1 MDGVT
6 IWRVPHGPT
15 LIVRPD
21 RTHHVAAFRCYVRGG
36 SIAEWPHGGCGAAHL
51 LEHVTGTLTL
61 RAMRRRALGVLLNAS
76 VARDH
81 LCFAWKTAP
90 EEAAASLG
98 VVLEAFRP
106 RAVDAADAE
115 WIAEIDAQRRV
126 LVEELQP
133 HERDPLR
140 AFRQQFLERLLLIH
154 PARYPVSGYADRV
167 GELDA
172 AAVDAYRRRVF
183 RAAHLC
189 VVATGNC
196 DPERLLDA
204 LIESPIDLDGDCKA
218 WTLPAEAAE
227 PHRKFDGSF
236 AIDAA
241 ASTQN
246 YTEIGFVTP
255 GSPSAAAVALEA
267 LSARINRERQRRG
280 SLRVALEGLA
290 EDLVARFVSTAYEV
304 GFFSI
309 LVKHPNGA
317 GDRVQAI
324 VRQWLAEVARGETV
338 VDDDNVASD
347 RGLETATLDEQA
359 ARLGLSELR
368 EGDPLAMERRRAG
381 AAQTHEAG
389 AGHWRQSLNPS
400 PWERGRG
407 EGLLPQCRALDNE
420 LRMLALPSV
429 SRLSCIQIVGFGGIL
444 SPPTVHPGAC
454 RVMTGLLPPVFVPF
468 CDQHMF
474 GLSLTG
480 TADELHACVDAL
492 LDCLIEP
499 RYTPPDVDVIRG
511 RLVRTLRLPPANVKD
526 RAIDELRR
534 ALFGDRLYGRGEAGT
549 ADALEGLTH
558 DDVVDC
564 HRQLCVGA
572 NLVVAVSG
580 QAASE
585 PLLEH
590 IATRLRDLPTGAA
603 AATDRTGTLAP
614 EAPDAPGAP
623 GISKS
628 RTPVIID
635 AGAMSLLALGY
646 RGIAWDL
653 RDWIA
658 LELARTLLVGPTG
671 GLATGRLVE
680 RLRREGL
687 AYAVDCLIRPGAG
700 DGSLSVLTSFGHH
713 DVDRVMALIDDE
725 ISALR
730 DGRFAADEFAVSR
743 KLRLLAHT
751 MLYEEPR
758 RQAFL
763 AAHHTLLSGD
773 SDAWFRVPDEIAA
786 VSQNDVVEV
795 CARLLV
801 ESNKAT
807 VVASNANATVA
818 GSRDDPPGL

>member
-1 MDGVT
+1 VRGVSQHISRQTMDGVT

-21 RTHHVAAFRCYVRGG
+21 RAHHVAAFRCYVRGG
-36 SIAEWPHGGCGAAHL
+36 SIAEWPHGGSGAAHL

-90 EEAAASLG
+90 EEAVASLG
-98 VVLEAFRP
+98 VMLEAFRP
-106 RAVDAADAE
+106 RAVDAVDVVDAE

-126 LVEELQP
+126 LLEELQP

-172 AAVDAYRRRVF
+172 VAVDAYWRRVF
-183 RAAHLC
+183 RATHLC

-196 DPERLLDA
+196 DPERLLHTLTESA
-204 LIESPIDLDGDCKA
+204 LDLDGGDA
-218 WTLPAEAAE
+218 WTLPAEAVE

-241 ASTQN
+241 AATQN

-290 EDLVARFVSTAYEV
+290 EDLAARFVSTAYEV

-309 LVKHPNGA
+309 LVKHRAGA
-317 GDRVQAI
+317 GERVQAI
-324 VRQWLAEVARGETV
+324 VRQWLAEVASGETV
-338 VDDDNVASD
+338 ADDDNVAGD
-347 RGLETATLDEQA
+347 RGLESATLDEQA

-368 EGDPLAMERRRAG
+368 EGDPLAVERRRVRR
-381 AAQTHEAG
+381 AARDHNTQPTPG
-389 AGHWRQSLNPS
+389 AGHRRQEPVLLAN
-400 PWERGRG
+400 
-407 EGLLPQCRALDNE
+407 GLRV
-420 LRMLALPSV
+420 LALPSV
-429 SRLSCIQIVGFGGIL
+429 SPMSCIQIVGFGGIL

-480 TADELHACVDAL
+480 TTDELHACVDAL

-511 RLVRTLRLPPANVKD
+511 RLVRTLRQPPADVKD
-526 RAIDELRR
+526 RAIAELRR
-534 ALFGDRLYGRGEAGT
+534 ALFGERLYGRGEAGT

-580 QAASE
+580 QAASDQ
-585 PLLEH
+585 LLEH

-603 AATDRTGTLAP
+603 AATVRTGAL
-614 EAPDAPGAP
+614 APDAPDAP

-635 AGAMSLLALGY
+635 AGAVSLVALGY
-646 RGIAWDL
+646 RGIAWGL

-700 DGSLSVLTSFGHH
+700 DGSLSVLTSFGHG
-713 DVDRVMALIDDE
+713 DTERVLTLIDDE
-725 ISALR
+725 IAALR
-730 DGRFAADEFAVSR
+730 DRRFAADEFAVSR

-773 SDAWFRVPDEIAA
+773 PDTWFRVSDEIAVA
-786 VSQNDVVEV
+786 SNDDVVEV
-795 CARLLV
+795 CTRLLV